1 MKKYYLFFLSAVLGV
16 SSLAIAQPTQ
26 PPVPLTCNSNNCT
39 PATSETCP
47 PGGSTVVTNFQ
58 NATQRSGANPGSI
71 GAVYSFY
78 NVATISG
85 QQINVT
91 VTIDGQSNCDMTGA
105 EFDID
110 DDAATDQ
117 ANVSI
122 ASFFAPRIT
131 PDLSLAG
138 TDRRGYVQ
146 FTIRFY
152 VGNGVAGEQ
161 WPGDYTTVPGSGG
174 LQGLNYI
181 HYDIDGSTVGT
192 GGWFRETGVVQNVVG
207 SVINADVSTEL
218 APYTYADGG
227 NWKGFAGSVCER
239 TGVSRCAQVAVAA
252 TYSTPQ
258 TQITFRMGYDYNFT
272 TSNFNQRPT
281 RQYGSRFGCFSFP
294 SQIPLPVKL
303 ISFTGTYKNNN
314 TLLNWT
320 AENQV
325 DFAGYEIERSED
337 GITFKGIAL
346 VNKQGTGLERQQY
359 QYTDNLAQANGNVY
373 YYRLRMMDIDGKF
386 NYSNV
391 IMIRRD
397 GIKPGLSISP
407 NPIISGGAATV
418 RFETSRKG
426 TVELRIADMSGKVV
440 LRQQNIVFEGA
451 NSVAINNLN
460 RLQPGMYM
468 LQVIDGQE
476 IQTTKI
482 SIAR

>member
-1 MKKYYLFFLSAVLGV
+1 MKKFYLIFFLAALSISNLT
-16 SSLAIAQPTQ
+16 LAQPTV
-26 PPVPLTCNSNNCT
+26 PPAPLTCNSNNCT

-58 NATQRSGANPGSI
+58 NAMQRSGANPGTI
-71 GAVYSFY
+71 GSVYSFY

-117 ANVSI
+117 ANNSI

-131 PDLSLAG
+131 PASTLTT
-138 TDRRGYVQ
+138 TDVRGYVQ

-152 VGNGVAGEQ
+152 VGNGVANEQ
-161 WPGDYTTVPGSGG
+161 WPGDYTSVPAGGG
-174 LQGLNYI
+174 LLGLNYI

-207 SVINADVSTEL
+207 SVINGDVSTEL
-218 APYTYADGG
+218 APYTYTDGG

-258 TQITFRMGYDYNFT
+258 TQLTFRMGYDYNYT
-272 TSNFNQRPT
+272 GTNFNQRPT

-303 ISFTGTYKNNN
+303 ISFTGTYKNSN
-314 TLLNWT
+314 TLLNWS

-337 GITFKGIAL
+337 GISFASIAN
-346 VNKQGTGLERQQY
+346 VNRQGTGLERQQY

-373 YYRLRMMDIDGKF
+373 YYRLRMVDMNNQF
-386 NYSNV
+386 NYSNI

-397 GIKPGLSISP
+397 GLKPGLSISP

-426 TVELRIADMSGKVV
+426 TIELRIADMSGRVV
-440 LRQQNIVFEGA
+440 LRQQNIVYEGA

-476 IQTTKI
+476 IQNSKI
-482 SIAR
+482 SIAM